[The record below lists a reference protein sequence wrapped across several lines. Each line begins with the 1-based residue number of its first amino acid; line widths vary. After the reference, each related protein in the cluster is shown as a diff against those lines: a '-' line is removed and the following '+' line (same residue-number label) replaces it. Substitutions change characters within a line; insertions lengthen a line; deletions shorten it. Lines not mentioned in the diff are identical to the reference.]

1 MALFTLLFVLNFL
14 YVNEFFYYCLF
25 VLSCGRTNLRPS
37 PTSHVFTNTLITVPV
52 GIIISNFYLF
62 KIIFCVMLLIRL
74 LIYASVIV
82 VSSVRF
88 IPFNLNLNLRPK
100 TLEAFN
106 FNSQIETIYFL
117 IPIIDS
123 IDTSIILFI
132 FDQEMFQLKPTNYWL
147 PLNTYC
153 VSCVHTFIK
162 ITSFICLLICLSYL
176 STT

>member
-1 MALFTLLFVLNFL
+1 M
-14 YVNEFFYYCLF
+14 
-25 VLSCGRTNLRPS
+25 
-37 PTSHVFTNTLITVPV
+37 FTNILLTVPV
-52 GIIISNFYLF
+52 GINISNFTLI

-88 IPFNLNLNLRPK
+88 IPFNLNLNLGPK

-117 IPIIDS
+117 ILIIDP
-123 IDTSIILFI
+123 IDTRIILFI

-147 PLNTYC
+147 PRNIYYVL
-153 VSCVHTFIK
+153 CVHTFIK

-176 STT
+176 SLTWITFIRMMLKPILVIL

>member
-1 MALFTLLFVLNFL
+1 
-14 YVNEFFYYCLF
+14 
-25 VLSCGRTNLRPS
+25 
-37 PTSHVFTNTLITVPV
+37 
-52 GIIISNFYLF
+52 
-62 KIIFCVMLLIRL
+62 MLLLTRL

-82 VSSVRF
+82 VSSVRY
-88 IPFNLNLNLRPK
+88 IPFNLNLNSRPK

-117 IPIIDS
+117 IIIIDP

-132 FDQEMFQLKPTNYWL
+132 FDQEMFHLKATNYWL
-147 PLNTYC
+147 PRNTYY

-176 STT
+176 SPTWITFTRIIPSNDVETNPGDFVNNFFSFCNWNLNSLAKDNFYRVKLLEAHNSFQNYDFISICETS

>member
-1 MALFTLLFVLNFL
+1 MAVSHYFL
-14 YVNEFFYYCLF
+14 
-25 VLSCGRTNLRPS
+25 
-37 PTSHVFTNTLITVPV
+37 
-52 GIIISNFYLF
+52 
-62 KIIFCVMLLIRL
+62 LLIRL

-117 IPIIDS
+117 ILIIDP

-147 PLNTYC
+147 PRNTYY

-162 ITSFICLLICLSYL
+162 ITSIICLLICLSYL
-176 STT
+176 SPALITFIRIILSNDVETNPGDFINNCLFFCN